1 MVIWWASSVRAA
13 LTQSCASPS
22 LPASRPA
29 QTRPAQ
35 GQRRRPPVVARS
47 MEEWCRLMLTKMLL
61 LLMSLS
67 SEPPMRRLASM
78 VSRRRRPRG
87 PRVLPLS
94 KAE

>member
-1 MVIWWASSVRAA
+1 MIWWASPVRAA

-35 GQRRRPPVVARS
+35 GQRQRPPVVARS